1 MSGPVGR
8 QPDFFGVKLDGSEV
22 YFGGQTVTG
31 KVILQT
37 DKDLTLIE
45 SIKVK
50 LKGEGDVHWTERVC
64 RFLIYVSGLLCNSSF
79 FVYQYI

>member
-37 DKDLTLIE
+37 DEDLTLIE

-64 RFLIYVSGLLCNSSF
+64 RFLIYGSGLLC
-79 FVYQYI
+79 V